1 MPLQEVTFLDNL
13 NMFLGNNKNILFTY
27 NLNKSQSGSLI
38 SVLRFQS
45 WTFSNTSTDFIPNQD
60 TITRHRRG
68 YPKVIIN
75 VGGER
80 HEIMWKLLEAKPLS
94 RKVSYVYMYLYTWDV
109 TCFDWIKKIRK
120 KFGLSYQE
128 FFGSVPYL

>member
-1 MPLQEVTFLDNL
+1 MELALKYQSRVFL
-13 NMFLGNNKNILFTY
+13 
-27 NLNKSQSGSLI
+27 
-38 SVLRFQS
+38 
-45 WTFSNTSTDFIPNQD
+45 D

-120 KFGLSYQE
+120 KLGYHIKNFLVLSHIYDKRV
-128 FFGSVPYL
+128 GR